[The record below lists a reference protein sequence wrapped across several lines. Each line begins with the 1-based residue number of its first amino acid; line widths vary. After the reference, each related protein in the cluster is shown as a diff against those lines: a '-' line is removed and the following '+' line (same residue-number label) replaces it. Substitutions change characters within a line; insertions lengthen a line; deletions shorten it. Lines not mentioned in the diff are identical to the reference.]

1 MLFEEL
7 IHQFKLEKNQP
18 PLHANELLDY
28 IQKSYIQ
35 RNLSIVE
42 YKNLYLELVKRNA
55 EKPQCYIMNIKQ
67 THLQKIN
74 IPG

>member
-7 IHQFKLEKNQP
+7 IHRFKLEKKQP

-28 IQKSYIQ
+28 VQKSYIQ
-35 RNLSIVE
+35 CELSIVD
-42 YKNLYLELVKRNA
+42 YKKLYSELVKRNA
-55 EKPQCYIMNIKQ
+55 EKPQCYVMNINQ

-74 IPG
+74 LPG